1 MMKKRI
7 SFLLA
12 LAMLLSAATALADDS
27 FNLNKDGYS
36 TSYTYGYDYWGDVQE
51 SPDAYRVTTVL
62 DSVSLGLD
70 KLEDQALRKP
80 QSLYVRDQELYIC
93 DTGNNRIV
101 QIHCDQEQ
109 YEVVR
114 IISSVTASAEDYELA
129 EGFYSKSRVYE
140 QAIDERVDAE
150 KKLAD
155 LNDSSQ
161 EADGTESAKAEK
173 IEAAT
178 LELEQ
183 AQEKERLAHDDAVE
197 AEEKAKEQG
206 CKIWEYGVWQK
217 SEEGQIVS
225 PLNTPNDIAVDNE
238 GNIYIADTNNYRV
251 VKMDRD
257 CNLIWEYTKPMDATF
272 DQSIDF
278 LPKKIV
284 VDVAGRVYALVT
296 NVNKGIVKYDTD
308 MTFTGFIGATPVS
321 VSMMDY
327 IWKKYFM
334 TQAQRDASV
343 SFVPTEYENIY
354 IDKDGFIYATI
365 TNFSEYDLKSDAAK
379 PIRRLNGLGTI
390 FW

>member
-1 MMKKRI
+1 MKYNKFGNTGFDI
-7 SFLLA
+7 SA
-12 LAMLLSAATALADDS
+12 V
-27 FNLNKDGYS
+27 
-36 TSYTYGYDYWGDVQE
+36 TYGGIVSASVLDDRLMLEDGQKQSDYFVSWAVDQGINYFDVAPTYGNAQENLGNSLAPYRKNVYLACKSNERLREKAEPEMME

-62 DSVSLGLD
+62 DSVSLGLA

-197 AEEKAKEQG
+197 AEEKA
-206 CKIWEYGVWQK
+206 
-217 SEEGQIVS
+217 
-225 PLNTPNDIAVDNE
+225 
-238 GNIYIADTNNYRV
+238 
-251 VKMDRD
+251 
-257 CNLIWEYTKPMDATF
+257 
-272 DQSIDF
+272 
-278 LPKKIV
+278 
-284 VDVAGRVYALVT
+284 
-296 NVNKGIVKYDTD
+296 
-308 MTFTGFIGATPVS
+308 
-321 VSMMDY
+321 
-327 IWKKYFM
+327 
-334 TQAQRDASV
+334 
-343 SFVPTEYENIY
+343 
-354 IDKDGFIYATI
+354 
-365 TNFSEYDLKSDAAK
+365 
-379 PIRRLNGLGTI
+379 
-390 FW
+390 